1 MAGNDDDDVYTLFFG
16 IGLLV
21 ALLGG
26 AGSFLTWLAG
36 QLSGVIAGGGWP
48 DSDPTDCLRIA
59 FRFVTHPSDP
69 RSAWPPAAAAALGS
83 GPVFFS
89 LLAVFLTVAA
99 VGTYFAVRLFLNFR
113 RRRTVRRFR
122 LGYASGWEVR
132 KLLSARTVQNK
143 AWQARPSTHG
153 QNVRTIKPEEVGFYI
168 GRDIRS
174 RRKLYA
180 SIEDMAIIISA
191 PRQGKDVH
199 FVTPFTIDAPGPVI
213 VTSSRRET
221 FVNTAMVR
229 AQYGEVYVF
238 DPWNWTGW
246 PNRMRWSP
254 LQGCE
259 DPNVCAVRSGTL
271 VEASGFSIGREG
283 GIVLSGVITI
293 IRCLLHAGAIGRV
306 SFREVMRWIYEAN
319 GEEPLE
325 ILRQGEREGRT
336 APGYTGQLEFNMRDE
351 RLWSGVM
358 QVMHAFSHPLVLEDC
373 SPEPGEEFD
382 FAKFLKGRN
391 TLYFVAKRQPDW
403 GGIAPVVTTILEQ
416 YFRSARGV
424 AMKNPTGR
432 LDPPLTF
439 ELNQVADVFV
449 SGGLPTYMGES
460 GGYSISVHVY
470 LTSLAE
476 ARAKWGADRTAALL
490 DNATMK
496 IISGGAGTIKDI
508 SDLSD
513 LVGKHEGKQ
522 ILTPEELRTM
532 RFGRAVVVAG
542 TARPVEMW
550 LTPWWKRKD
559 REAIVRSKE
568 AVEAM
573 IRQKDSPPPY
583 APPPAGPAPAA
594 LPPHDPPPDA
604 SPTDTRPTD
613 DPPPRPTDTRPTDDP
628 PPRPADTWSNDTRP
642 SDARPSDDTS
652 ADERAADRR
661 ATTRTAGNERATT
674 RTATGERAADERVT
688 ARTVADRR
696 AADGSADAGAVSAPA
711 ASGTGDDD
719 DDSSIVW

>member
-1 MAGNDDDDVYTLFFG
+1 VAGNDDDDVYTLFFG

-26 AGSFLTWLAG
+26 AGSVLTWLAG
-36 QLSGVIAGGGWP
+36 QVSGVIAGDGWP
-48 DSDPTDCLRIA
+48 DSGPTDSIGIA
-59 FRFVTHPSDP
+59 FRLVTHPGDP

-83 GPVFFS
+83 APVFFT
-89 LLAVFLTVAA
+89 LLILFLTVGAM
-99 VGTYFAVRLFLNFR
+99 GTYFLVRVFLNFR

-132 KLLSARTVQNK
+132 KLLSARTVQDK
-143 AWQARPSTHG
+143 AWQARPSTYG
-153 QNVRTIKPEEVGFYI
+153 QNVRRIKPEEVGFYL

-221 FVNTAMVR
+221 FINTAMIR

-238 DPWNWTGW
+238 DPFNWTGW

-271 VEASGFSIGREG
+271 VESSGFSIGREG
-283 GIVLSGVITI
+283 GTVLSGVITI
-293 IRCLLHAGAIGRV
+293 IRCLLHAGAIGRLN
-306 SFREVMRWIYEAN
+306 FREVMRWVYQAN
-319 GEEPLE
+319 GEEALE
-325 ILRQGEREGRT
+325 ILRQGEREGRA
-336 APGYTGQLEFNMRDE
+336 APGSSGQLEFNMRDE

-358 QVMHAFSHPLVLEDC
+358 QVMHAFSHPNVLEDC
-373 SPEPGEEFD
+373 SPDPGEEFD
-382 FAKFLKGRN
+382 FIKFLKGRN

-416 YFRSARGV
+416 YFRSARGT

-439 ELNQVADVFV
+439 ELNQVADVFP

-522 ILTPEELRTM
+522 ILSPEELRTM

-559 REAIVRSKE
+559 RDAIAGSKA

-573 IRQKDSPPPY
+573 IRQMNSPPPTE
-583 APPPAGPAPAA
+583 PPPAA
-594 LPPHDPPPDA
+594 LPPREPQPDTPPANGPAPD
-604 SPTDTRPTD
+604 RPT
-613 DPPPRPTDTRPTDDP
+613 
-628 PPRPADTWSNDTRP
+628 S
-642 SDARPSDDTS
+642 
-652 ADERAADRR
+652 DERQATR
-661 ATTRTAGNERATT
+661 A
-674 RTATGERAADERVT
+674 VT
-688 ARTVADRR
+688 A
-696 AADGSADAGAVSAPA
+696 PA
-711 ASGTGDDD
+711 TSTPRDDD

>member
-36 QLSGVIAGGGWP
+36 QLSGVIAGDGWP

-83 GPVFFS
+83 APVFFT
-89 LLAVFLTVAA
+89 LLIIFLTVTA
-99 VGTYFAVRLFLNFR
+99 VGTYFLVRLFLNVR

-143 AWQARPSTHG
+143 AWQARPSTYG
-153 QNVRTIKPEEVGFYI
+153 QNVRKIKPEEVGFYL

-180 SIEDMAIIISA
+180 SIEDMAIFISA

-221 FVNTAMVR
+221 FINTAMIR

-306 SFREVMRWIYEAN
+306 NFREVMRWIYEAN
-319 GEEPLE
+319 GEEALE
-325 ILRQGEREGRT
+325 ILQQGEREGRT
-336 APGYTGQLEFNMRDE
+336 APGYPGQLEFNMRDE

-373 SPEPGEEFD
+373 SPDPGEEFD

-513 LVGKHEGKQ
+513 LVGKHNGQQ
-522 ILTPEELRTM
+522 ILSPEELRTM

-559 REAIVRSKE
+559 REAIVSGKE

-573 IRQKDSPPPY
+573 IRQMNAPAAP
-583 APPPAGPAPAA
+583 AVPPPADPPPAA
-594 LPPHDPPPDA
+594 LPQDDPPPDA
-604 SPTDTRPTD
+604 PPTGPRPTDTRPTD
-613 DPPPRPTDTRPTDDP
+613 DPPPRPTDT
-628 PPRPADTWSNDTRP
+628 WSNDT
-642 SDARPSDDTS
+642 RPSDDTS
-652 ADERAADRR
+652 ADERTADQR
-661 ATTRTAGNERATT
+661 ATTRTATDERAADERATT
-674 RTATGERAADERVT
+674 RTAT
-688 ARTVADRR
+688 DRR
-696 AADGSADAGAVSAPA
+696 AADGSA
-711 ASGTGDDD
+711 GDDD